1 MVEITALVFLL
12 TLMCVMCRHVRLM
25 AAILSGQRS
34 ALAASHARM
43 AQ

>member
-1 MVEITALVFLL
+1 MEEIIALVNLSPL
-12 TLMCVMCRHVRLM
+12 KCVMCCHVRLM

-34 ALAASHARM
+34 ALAASHALM

>member
-1 MVEITALVFLL
+1 MEEIIALVFLL
-12 TLMCVMCRHVRLM
+12 TLKCVMCFNVQLM

-34 ALAASHARM
+34 TFAASHARM